1 MSSPAE
7 NPENRID
14 NWVAQILSGDARAIS
29 RAVTLIE
36 NHGSGAEELLKALF
50 PHTGRAFR
58 IGVTGSPGTGKST
71 LVDRLAAHFR
81 AEGKTVGIIAVDPSS
96 PFTGGAILGDRIRM
110 LRHAQDEGTFIRS
123 MAARGFLGGLA
134 QATGDVSLLLD
145 AAGKDVILIETVGV
159 GQGEIEVVRVA
170 DCTLVV
176 LTPGMGDDVQNLKAG
191 LMEIGDIFVINKSDR
206 EGAGQ
211 FEQQLLAVLSLVSE
225 RDRRKPAVVRTVATQ
240 DQGTGELVREI
251 AQFRKFLEDDPE
263 RSTHQ
268 RDYWREWLLRLLQT
282 RLAERTLNE
291 GLSEVEFDRLAAE
304 VAARKIDPYSA
315 VRQILASVRVS

>member
-1 MSSPAE
+1 MSAAPD
-7 NPENRID
+7 NLD
-14 NWVAQILSGDARAIS
+14 NWVAQILAGDARALS

-36 NHGSGAEELLKALF
+36 NHAAGAEELLKAIF

-58 IGVTGSPGTGKST
+58 IGITGSPGTGKST
-71 LVDRLAAHFR
+71 LVDRLAARFR

-123 MAARGFLGGLA
+123 MATRGFLGGLA
-134 QATGDVSLLLD
+134 QATGDVALLLD

-159 GQGEIEVVRVA
+159 GQGEIEVVRIA

-191 LMEIGDIFVINKSDR
+191 LMEIGDIFVVNKSDR
-206 EGAGQ
+206 EGAEQ
-211 FEQQLLAVLSLVSE
+211 FEQQLLAILSLVS
-225 RDRRKPAVVRTVATQ
+225 DRAGWKPRVVRTVATQ
-240 DQGTGELVREI
+240 DQGTDELMREI
-251 AQFRKFLEDDPE
+251 ARFRANLESDPN
-263 RSTHQ
+263 RCSRQ

-282 RLAERTLNE
+282 RVAERALKQGT
-291 GLSEVEFDRLAAE
+291 SEVEFDRLVSD

-315 VRQILASVRVS
+315 VTEILSRVGLS

>member
-1 MSSPAE
+1 MLASPDGL
-7 NPENRID
+7 D
-14 NWVAQILSGDARAIS
+14 NWVAQILAGDARAVS

-36 NHGSGAEELLKALF
+36 NRASGAEDLLKALF

-71 LVDRLAAHFR
+71 LVDRLASHYR
-81 AEGKTVGIIAVDPSS
+81 AAGKTVGVIAVDPSS

-110 LRHAQDEGTFIRS
+110 LRHAEDEGTFIRS
-123 MAARGFLGGLA
+123 MASRGYLGGLA

-176 LTPGMGDDVQNLKAG
+176 LTPGMGDDVQSLKAG
-191 LMEIGDIFVINKSDR
+191 LMEIADIFVVNKSDR
-206 EGAGQ
+206 EGAER
-211 FEQQLLAVLSLVSE
+211 FEQQLLAILGLMLE
-225 RDRRKPAVVRTVATQ
+225 RDGWKPAVVRTVATQ
-240 DQGTGELVREI
+240 DQGTGNLLAEI
-251 AQFRKFLEDDPE
+251 ARFREHLEKDPGR
-263 RSTHQ
+263 RSRE

-282 RLAERTLNE
+282 RLAEKTLAQGIGE
-291 GLSEVEFDRLAAE
+291 SEFDRLVSE
-304 VAARKIDPYSA
+304 VAARKLDPYSA
-315 VRQILASVRVS
+315 VNEILSRAGLS

>member
-1 MSSPAE
+1 MSAFP
-7 NPENRID
+7 D
-14 NWVAQILSGDARAIS
+14 NLAAWVTQILAGDARAIS

-36 NHGSGAEELLKALF
+36 NRGSGAEELLKSLF

-71 LVDRLAAHFR
+71 LVDRLAVHYR
-81 AEGKTVGIIAVDPSS
+81 AQGKTVGIIAVDPSS

-110 LRHAQDEGTFIRS
+110 LRHAEDEGTFIRS
-123 MAARGFLGGLA
+123 MATRGYLGGLA

-176 LTPGMGDDVQNLKAG
+176 LTPGMGDEVQNLKAG
-191 LMEIGDIFVINKSDR
+191 LMEIGDIFVLNKSDR
-206 EGAGQ
+206 DGADR
-211 FEQQLLAVLSLVSE
+211 FEQQLLAVLNLVV
-225 RDRRKPAVVRTVATQ
+225 DRARWKPPVVRTIATQ
-240 DQGTGELVREI
+240 DQGTSELARQI
-251 AQFRKFLEDDPE
+251 AQFREHRASDP
-263 RSTHQ
+263 Q
-268 RDYWREWLLRLLQT
+268 RNTRQQDYWREWLVRLLQT
-282 RLAERTLNE
+282 RLAERALRRS
-291 GLSEVEFDRLAAE
+291 LSEAEFDRLASD

-315 VRQILASVRVS
+315 INEILSRAGLA

>member
-1 MSSPAE
+1 MSSIPQNLDSWA
-7 NPENRID
+7 
-14 NWVAQILSGDARAIS
+14 AQILGGDARALS

-36 NHGSGAEELLKALF
+36 NRGPGAEELLKQLF

-58 IGVTGSPGTGKST
+58 IGITGSPGTGKST

-81 AEGKTVGIIAVDPSS
+81 ADGKTVGIIAVDPSS

-110 LRHAQDEGTFIRS
+110 LRHAGDEGTFIRS

-134 QATGDVSLLLD
+134 QATGDVALLLD

-159 GQGEIEVVRVA
+159 GQGEIEVIRVA

-206 EGAGQ
+206 EGAEQ
-211 FEQQLLAVLSLVSE
+211 FEQQLLAILSLVS
-225 RDRRKPAVVRTVATQ
+225 DRGRWQPPVVRTSATQ
-240 DQGTGELVREI
+240 DLGTDELIRQI
-251 AQFRKFLEDDPE
+251 ADFRAHLEADPALCS
-263 RSTHQ
+263 RQ
-268 RDYWREWLLRLLQT
+268 KDYWREWLLRLLQT
-282 RLAERTLNE
+282 RLAERALKK
-291 GLSEVEFDRLAAE
+291 GLSEAEFDRLVSD
-304 VAARKIDPYSA
+304 VANRKIDPYSA
-315 VRQILASVRVS
+315 VNEILSRAGFA

>member
-1 MSSPAE
+1 MNSAAE
-7 NPENRID
+7 NLD
-14 NWVAQILSGDARAIS
+14 SWAAQILAGDARALS

-36 NHGSGAEELLKALF
+36 NRGPGAEELLKRLF
-50 PHTGRAFR
+50 PRTGRAFR

-110 LRHAQDEGTFIRS
+110 SRHAGDEGTFIRS

-134 QATGDVSLLLD
+134 QATGDVALLLD
-145 AAGKDVILIETVGV
+145 AAGKDVVLIETVGV

-206 EGAGQ
+206 EGAEQ
-211 FEQQLLAVLSLVSE
+211 FEQQLLAILSLVS
-225 RDRRKPAVVRTVATQ
+225 DRATWNPPVVRTVATQ
-240 DQGTGELVREI
+240 DQGTDELIHQI
-251 AQFRKFLEDDPE
+251 ALFRAHLEADPA
-263 RSTHQ
+263 RCSRQ
-268 RDYWREWLLRLLQT
+268 KDYWREWLLRLLQS
-282 RLAERTLNE
+282 RLAERALKK
-291 GLSEVEFDRLAAE
+291 GLTEAEFDRL
-304 VAARKIDPYSA
+304 VADVATRKIDPYSA
-315 VRQILASVRVS
+315 VNAILSRAGLA

>member
-1 MSSPAE
+1 MTAFPGTL
-7 NPENRID
+7 NNR
-14 NWVAQILSGDARAIS
+14 VAQILAGDPRAIS

-36 NHGSGAEELLKALF
+36 NRQPGADELLKALF

-71 LVDRLAAHFR
+71 LVDRLAAHYR
-81 AEGKTVGIIAVDPSS
+81 AAGNTVGIIAVDPSS

-123 MAARGFLGGLA
+123 MATRGYLGGLA

-159 GQGEIEVVRVA
+159 GQGEIEVVRFA

-176 LTPGMGDDVQNLKAG
+176 LTPGMGDEMQSLKAG

-206 EGAGQ
+206 DGADQ
-211 FEQQLLAVLSLVSE
+211 FEQQLLAVLSLVSDHE
-225 RDRRKPAVVRTVATQ
+225 GWQPAMVRTIATQ
-240 DQGTGELVREI
+240 DQGTDRLVTQI
-251 AQFRKFLEDDPE
+251 ARFRDYLHTDPE
-263 RSTHQ
+263 RCSRE

-282 RLAERTLNE
+282 RIAEKAIAKGIGEAEL
-291 GLSEVEFDRLAAE
+291 DRLAAD
-304 VAARKIDPYSA
+304 VAARKIDPYAA
-315 VRQILASVRVS
+315 VNEILSRAGLS